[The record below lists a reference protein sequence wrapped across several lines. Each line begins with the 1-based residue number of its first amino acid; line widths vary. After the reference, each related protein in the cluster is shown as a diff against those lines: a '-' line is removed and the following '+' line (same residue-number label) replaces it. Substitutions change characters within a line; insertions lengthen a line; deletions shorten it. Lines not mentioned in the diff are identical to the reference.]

1 MKSWRDAWR
10 DGNLAGTFASVLSA
24 AVLAEASR
32 RETGSPFACLNAT
45 SHWIWGDEAAKH
57 QSPSI
62 RYTVNGY
69 LIHHAASCFWGVL
82 YERGL
87 GKQADHLPAPAK
99 IAAGLAAAGF
109 ACLVDYRVVP
119 RRLSPGFELRLS
131 KRSIAA
137 GYLAFGLGLALA
149 GMARAEREARSKAR
163 RENQRAA
170 QAPGVDPTYAEAG
183 RRRPSGR
190 A

>member
-1 MKSWRDAWR
+1 VKSWRAAWH
-10 DGNLAGTFASVLSA
+10 DGNQAGALASLLSA

-45 SHWIWGDEAAKH
+45 SHWIWGGEAAGH
-57 QSPSI
+57 QSFSL

-82 YERGL
+82 YERGV
-87 GKQADHLPAPAK
+87 GEQMDHLPASAK
-99 IAAGLAAAGF
+99 VAAGLAAAGF

-131 KRSIAA
+131 RRSIAA
-137 GYLAFGLGLALA
+137 GYLAFGLGIALA
-149 GMARAEREARSKAR
+149 GMARAERKAR
-163 RENQRAA
+163 HAQEDRQVEQPTCAA
-170 QAPGVDPTYAEAG
+170 SG
-183 RRRPSGR
+183 RRRP
-190 A
+190 AETA